1 MRKIK
6 LDFTIPDAKSRQR
19 FVTQYL
25 KENESEFNAHPL
37 TPKELEFI
45 SNYILFGKDEDGKNG
60 VQKKMYEIQTR
71 NKAWQRKQDT
81 SLDTIMEDQP
91 HHLSKLTQSAPHF
104 SKRQVFDREEALAR
118 ATTKDQKETYT
129 ALWARI
135 DELEWQIATRELS
148 DGKRTKPIR
157 DELTERISPEKLP
170 TLKEKALAW
179 TSQTYHKK
187 KYLLVELRQE
197 QYTFRDMFEGRQAYP
212 VQCDTVSAPIPP
224 MEIGVDVDVRP
235 LGLSTDNPM
244 AFQDYPT
251 LGAHNWT
258 LRDKNLLSELARA
271 HKTEDETPGTPFFDF
286 TNEDHLRVLIETYGE
301 LRQPQETDDTRDV
314 GTNWPSLAD
323 TLDFYISQ
331 ANLKGAQLAVLR
343 GRMSGQKN
351 QDIADYV
358 NKEFGKSYSSN
369 YVSTVFCKGVLPK
382 IAAAARIH
390 LLTIE
395 GIAERGN
402 AFFKVC
408 TCCGRALPMTTD
420 FFPKKKN
427 SLGSRCRVCEREK
440 RKR

>member
-6 LDFTIPDAKSRQR
+6 LDFTIPDAKSRQK
-19 FVTQYL
+19 FVTTYL
-25 KENESEFNAHPL
+25 KDNENEFNSHPL

-118 ATTKDQKETYT
+118 ATTPDQKSTY
-129 ALWARI
+129 
-135 DELEWQIATRELS
+135 
-148 DGKRTKPIR
+148 KPIR
-157 DELTERISPEKLP
+157 EELTARIPPEKLP

-212 VQCDTVSAPIPP
+212 IQSDTVSAPIPP

-244 AFQDYPT
+244 AFQDYPV

-258 LRDKNLLSELARA
+258 PQDKTFLSDLARA
-271 HKTEDETPGTPFFDF
+271 HKTEDTAVDTPFFDF
-286 TNEDHLRVLIETYGE
+286 TNEDHLRVLIETYRE
-301 LRQPQETDDTRDV
+301 LRQPQEADDARDI

-323 TLDFYISQ
+323 TLDFYIGQ
-331 ANLKGAQLAVLR
+331 AHLKGAQLAVLR

-369 YVSTVFCKGVLPK
+369 YVSTVFCKSVLPK

-408 TCCGRALPMTTD
+408 TCCGKALPMTTD